1 MSQLSKARTIQA
13 LERDIDSIILGF
25 DAFLAVPVEDK
36 DLIDIQVISYN
47 QGYGLLTVML
57 PEAMIRF
64 FVAQLEMYHGLWR
77 ATQFKLKCAKA
88 EKKAVDPVE
97 IEKRDKRKADY
108 EKELF
113 TVFDGL
119 IKKGVPVREAIKKT
133 RSMLKD
139 KGYSWN
145 DYFSVFSTLSSS
157 GRLKGT
163 GFYGKTK

>member
-1 MSQLSKARTIQA
+1 MYLSKNQAIQA
-13 LERDIDSIILGF
+13 FERDIDSIILGF
-25 DAFLAVPVEDK
+25 DAFLVCPVDDK
-36 DLIDIQVISYN
+36 DLFDIRVVGYN
-47 QGYGLLTVML
+47 QGYVLLSVMA
-57 PEAMIRF
+57 PEVMIRF
-64 FVAQLEMYHGLWR
+64 FVAQLETYHDLWR
-77 ATQFKLKCAKA
+77 ATKFNLKCAKA

-108 EKELF
+108 DKELF

-119 IKKGVPVREAIKKT
+119 IKKGVPVREVIKKV
-133 RSMLKD
+133 RVALKD
-139 KGYSWN
+139 KGYPWH

>member
-1 MSQLSKARTIQA
+1 MYLSKNQA
-13 LERDIDSIILGF
+13 IEAFERDIDSIILGF
-25 DAFLAVPVEDK
+25 DAFLACPVDNK
-36 DLIDIQVISYN
+36 DLIDIQVVGYN
-47 QGYGLLTVML
+47 QGYALLSVML

-64 FVAQLEMYHGLWR
+64 FVPQLETYHEFWR
-77 ATQFKLKCAKA
+77 AAQFKLKCAKA

-97 IEKRDKRKADY
+97 LEKRERRVADY

-119 IKKGVPVREAIKKT
+119 RKKGVSVREAIKET
-133 RSMLKD
+133 RVTLKS
-139 KGYSWN
+139 KGHPWT
-145 DYFSVFSTLSSS
+145 DYHVVFEAVRSS